1 MFSHPKSH
9 SKISNIMITKL
20 FYSRTLNMNK
30 GSFHTRSFR
39 RIHFPFLDTDELKIA
54 LRARKVSGAFE
65 KRAPE
70 AMKEV
75 NARPGQTE
83 FVSRPKFSTCCYLRV
98 RLARTS
104 GQNY

>member
-9 SKISNIMITKL
+9 GKMSNIMITKL
-20 FYSRTLNMNK
+20 FYSRILNMNRD
-30 GSFHTRSFR
+30 SIHARSFR

-75 NARPGQTE
+75 NTRPGQT
-83 FVSRPKFSTCCYLRV
+83 VMSRPKFSTCGYLRD
-98 RLARTS
+98 RLARAS